1 MYEMSAHIL
10 DAIRLNNKRAK
21 EYALLSNGQSRVLS
35 YRLILTEIVC
45 LPVAL
50 ILDLQANRFEKKGLA
65 IFSDIF
71 ESMDNVPEFNP
82 EYPDTVNYAAPLKEV
97 KFDNQ
102 VKELKYA
109 TTKKNFTKLESI
121 SNEIIMKLEEQPHVY
136 LMTRH
141 LLESIRRIASV
152 APYHLAKANDMS
164 LPSPLPLLLRLLK
177 LHYWALKFG
186 QKLDHQSA
194 SIQTSGVPF
203 LFYDLPTIHA
213 YDPVKGNIE
222 E

>member
-1 MYEMSAHIL
+1 MYEMSTHIL

-21 EYALLSNGQSRVLS
+21 MYASLSNGTSRVFS
-35 YRLILTEIVC
+35 YKLILAEIAC

-50 ILDLQANRFEKKGLA
+50 VLDLQAKRFEKAGLA

-71 ESMDNVPEFNP
+71 ESMDNVPNLNP
-82 EYPDTVNYAAPLKEV
+82 EYPDTVNHTASLKEV
-97 KFDNQ
+97 KFENQ

-109 TTKKNFTKLESI
+109 TTTKNFTKLESI
-121 SNEIIMKLEEQPHVY
+121 SDEIIAQLKEQPHVY

-141 LLESIRRIASV
+141 LFESIRRIASV

-177 LHYWALKFG
+177 LHYWALTFG
-186 QKLDHQSA
+186 QKLDRQSA

-213 YDPVKGNIE
+213 YDPVKGNIAE
-222 E
+222 